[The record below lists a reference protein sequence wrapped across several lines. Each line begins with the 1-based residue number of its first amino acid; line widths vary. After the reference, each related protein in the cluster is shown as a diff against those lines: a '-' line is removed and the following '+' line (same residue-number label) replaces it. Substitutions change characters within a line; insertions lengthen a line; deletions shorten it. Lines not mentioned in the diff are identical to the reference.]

1 MRWVCRFVAAPL
13 LLLALIC
20 AIGAVR
26 IFSHDLP
33 AESLGTGVFA
43 AVGAVAAVGGA
54 FLLLRPD
61 LLLLREL
68 TVDQLRAWALSNPL
82 GQAASLYVLAAVLMV
97 AIREYQLAPALL
109 AMCIFSCASAW
120 TSTLQQR
127 WGLYAALSVLGWCAL
142 FLGLAATSEA
152 IAPGGFG
159 EGAMVFLLPMQVFPA
174 LLIVSGIVRLVRG
187 YRPRQ

>member
-1 MRWVCRFVAAPL
+1 MKWVRRVAAAPL

-33 AESLGTGVFA
+33 DESLGTGVFA
-43 AVGAVAAVGGA
+43 AVVAVAAAGGA
-54 FLLLRPD
+54 FLMLRPD

-68 TVDQLRAWALSNPL
+68 TVGELRAWALSNPL
-82 GQAASLYVLAAVLMV
+82 GQAASLYALAAVLMV
-97 AIREYQLAPALL
+97 ASREYQLVPALL
-109 AMCIFSCASAW
+109 AMCIFSVASAW
-120 TSTLQQR
+120 TSALQQR
-127 WGLYAALSVLGWCAL
+127 WWLYALLSVLGWCAL

-152 IAPGGFG
+152 ITPKGFG
-159 EGAMVFLLPMQVFPA
+159 EGAMVFLLPMQAFPV